1 VERSTVERST
11 PDPARMHVLITALPS
26 TFLHRWGSTPD
37 PATAPV
43 PVGGTIPRSPALA
56 PTAAPAAVTYVTPA

>member
-1 VERSTVERST
+1 MERST
-11 PDPARMHVLITALPS
+11 PDPARMHVLTTAPPPL
-26 TFLHRWGSTPD
+26 LHRWGSTPD

-56 PTAAPAAVTYVTPA
+56 PTKVTYVTPA